1 MQKSSLQVASVGSSG
16 EGANRLTTFLMSIFI
31 FLTSMVVMIMVA
43 MMIIM
48 AGVVMIWG
56 GFVALAMIVGREKS
70 ESK

>member
-1 MQKSSLQVASVGSSG
+1 
-16 EGANRLTTFLMSIFI
+16 MSIFI

-56 GFVALAMIVGREKS
+56 GFVALAMIIGREKS
-70 ESK
+70 ESKI